1 MGKNGNGDRLYFLEL
16 QNHCSWWLQPWNS
29 KILSPWKKSHGKPIQ
44 HIKSR
49 DIILLT
55 KVHIIKV
62 IVFPVVMYKCESWPI
77 KKPEHWRID
86 AFKQCWR
93 RLLRVP
99 WTARRSNQ
107 SILKE
112 ISPEYSLE
120 WLMLK
125 LKLQYFGHL
134 MQRADSLE
142 KTLMLGKIE
151 DRKRSG
157 WQRMRWLDGII
168 DSMDMSLS
176 KLREIVK
183 DREVWCA
190 AVYVIAKSQTWL
202 SDWTTT
208 QTCEVSDSVSDAVW
222 AQKIQ
227 WGKKKKEKKSW
238 SLQLLTGSQPDALKK
253 KKLELNHCFGNNLV
267 SMWD

>member
-16 QNHCSWWLQPWNS
+16 QNHCSWWLQPWN
-29 KILSPWKKSHGKPIQ
+29 KKSHGKPIQ

-62 IVFPVVMYKCESWPI
+62 IVFPVVIYKCESWPI

-99 WTARRSNQ
+99 WIARRSNQ

-112 ISPEYSLE
+112 ISPEYSME
-120 WLMLK
+120 GLM

-134 MQRADSLE
+134 MWRANSLE
-142 KTLMLGKIE
+142 KTLVLGKIE
-151 DRKRSG
+151 SRKRRG
-157 WQRMRWLDGII
+157 QQRMRLLDGII

-176 KLREIVK
+176 KLQEIENREA
-183 DREVWCA
+183 WCA
-190 AVYVIAKSQTWL
+190 TVHGAMKSWTWV
-202 SDWTTT
+202 SNWTTT
-208 QTCEVSDSVSDAVW
+208 T
-222 AQKIQ
+222 KIKFNIPFCHMTTWDVFKDKRSLWSNCGKGLPVILTIVIQQQ
-227 WGKKKKEKKSW
+227 WPSSIFERIN
-238 SLQLLTGSQPDALKK
+238 
-253 KKLELNHCFGNNLV
+253 NH
-267 SMWD
+267 